1 MPKSRLTR
9 GLRDQ
14 IAEELRRDIVAG
26 RFAPGVQMVERQLAH
41 RFGVSHAPIRE
52 ALLLLAHEG
61 YLVAETNRGAQ
72 VAPRLSPTLR
82 RFFMALRTA
91 LETFALR
98 SCISRLSEEDLLVF
112 EQLLRDFQRAR
123 EQHDWALAA
132 QRHYAF
138 HEAIVG
144 HSEQADVIS
153 AWRSVVA
160 RARLYHAEWVAL
172 GSHSLFSEGH
182 ARIISACRNRDIH
195 DAQQSLDDT
204 LRLEAGA
211 MTSEE
216 DSDSL
221 APSPDHDGQASVA
234 D

>member
-26 RFAPGVQMVERQLAH
+26 RFAPGIQMVERQLAH

-61 YLVAETNRGAQ
+61 FLVSQTNRGAQ
-72 VAPRLSPTLR
+72 VAPILPATLR

-98 SCISRLSEEDLLVF
+98 MCFSRLTEADLLVL
-112 EQLLRDFQRAR
+112 EHYLRDFNQAR
-123 EQHDWALAA
+123 DQHDPAA
-132 QRHYAF
+132 TAQHHYAF
-138 HEAIVG
+138 HEAVVN
-144 HSEQADVIS
+144 HSEQHDVIA
-153 AWRSVVA
+153 AWRSIVA
-160 RARLYHAEWVAL
+160 RARLYTTEWVAI
-172 GSHSLFSEGH
+172 GSAPPLFDEH
-182 ARIISACRNRDIH
+182 TRIIVACRNQDVH
-195 DAQQSLDDT
+195 HAQQSLDNA
-204 LRLEAGA
+204 LRIEATA
-211 MTSEE
+211 MHDEE
-216 DSDSL
+216 DAEPYPL
-221 APSPDHDGQASVA
+221 HHDFG

>member
-61 YLVAETNRGAQ
+61 FLVSQTNRGAQ
-72 VAPRLSPTLR
+72 VAPLLPAALR

-98 SCISRLSEEDLLVF
+98 SCFSRLAEADFLGIERF
-112 EQLLRDFQRAR
+112 LRDFNQAR
-123 EQHDWALAA
+123 EHHDQAAMAQH
-132 QRHYAF
+132 HYAF
-138 HEAIVG
+138 HAAIVI
-144 HSEQADVIS
+144 HSEQHDVIG
-153 AWRSVVA
+153 AWYSVVA
-160 RARLYHAEWVAL
+160 RARLYTSEWITL
-172 GSHSLFSEGH
+172 GNQQPLSDEH
-182 ARIISACRNRDIH
+182 ARVIAACRNQDIH
-195 DAQQSLDDT
+195 HAQQSLDNA
-204 LRLEAGA
+204 LRIEASA
-211 MTSEE
+211 MSSESG
-216 DSDSL
+216 SDL
-221 APSPDHDGQASVA
+221 IHPNPCVDG
-234 D
+234 

>member
-61 YLVAETNRGAQ
+61 FLVSQTNRGAQ
-72 VAPRLSPTLR
+72 VAPMLPVALR

-98 SCISRLSEEDLLVF
+98 SCYSQFSEADLLGV
-112 EQLLRDFQRAR
+112 ERSLRDFNHAR
-123 EQHDWALAA
+123 EQHDPAA
-132 QRHYAF
+132 M
-138 HEAIVG
+138 
-144 HSEQADVIS
+144 
-153 AWRSVVA
+153 
-160 RARLYHAEWVAL
+160 
-172 GSHSLFSEGH
+172 
-182 ARIISACRNRDIH
+182 
-195 DAQQSLDDT
+195 AQ
-204 LRLEAGA
+204 
-211 MTSEE
+211 
-216 DSDSL
+216 
-221 APSPDHDGQASVA
+221 
-234 D
+234 

>member
-26 RFAPGVQMVERQLAH
+26 RFAPGVQMVERQLAD

-61 YLVAETNRGAQ
+61 FLVSETNRGAQ
-72 VAPRLSPTLR
+72 VAPRLSPSLR

-98 SCISRLSEEDLLVF
+98 SCVSRLSEEDLVAF
-112 EQLLRDFQRAR
+112 DALLRELSHAR
-123 EQHDWALAA
+123 EQQDPAATA

-138 HEAIVG
+138 HEAIVC
-144 HSEQADVIS
+144 HSQQNDVIA
-153 AWRSVVA
+153 AWRSMVA
-160 RARLYHAEWVAL
+160 RARLYTVEWASLAGQVSFAEEHAQ
-172 GSHSLFSEGH
+172 
-182 ARIISACRNRDIH
+182 IISACRNKDIH
-195 DAQQSLDDT
+195 HAQQSLDNA

-211 MTSEE
+211 MSYDGDGE
-216 DSDSL
+216 S
-221 APSPDHDGQASVA
+221 APLP
-234 D
+234 